1 MTRGEGW
8 WAVTEIEQAAAD
20 LARARESLRVA
31 MAAAQSS
38 AVGALSRGEPEAAV
52 ARALGV
58 DRMTVRKWAG
68 KR

>member
-1 MTRGEGW
+1 MTELERVG
-8 WAVTEIEQAAAD
+8 AD
-20 LARARESLRVA
+20 LARARARL
-31 MAAAQSS
+31 AAATS
-38 AVGALSRGEPEAAV
+38 AAQTAGLRALADGQKETAV

>member
-1 MTRGEGW
+1 MAAPSGAEGLQR
-8 WAVTEIEQAAAD
+8 AGAR
-20 LARARESLRVA
+20 LRRARAELAEALELAEQVGLAALAEGDSES
-31 MAAAQSS
+31 
-38 AVGALSRGEPEAAV
+38 AV

>member
-1 MTRGEGW
+1 MS
-8 WAVTEIEQAAAD
+8 D
-20 LARARESLRVA
+20 LDRAGESLRRA
-31 MAAAQSS
+31 RAALDQALKNAE
-38 AVGALSRGEPEAAV
+38 AVGLLALAEGVSESAV